1 MATSP
6 EPLPIPELPV
16 AVAALAAAPMSVVV
30 FDAGDRLRFANAEV
44 LRQLN
49 MPSDT
54 VLIGRTQREL
64 SRLIAFRGLL
74 GPGDPELLAEQL
86 LAVDRSRPHRRT
98 GRCVDGR
105 WFDFISEPLPGGGF
119 VSYAI
124 DVTHHRRAEEEALER
139 NRQLEMAL
147 RHQHTGIGLYD
158 ATRRLV
164 RHNEAY
170 EQVLGLVPGTVRS
183 GSTLEEVHRHMLA
196 RHGEDPLILAATEE
210 RARLDRS
217 RPHDEIRPLP
227 DGRALRSISR
237 PLPDGGFLVT
247 VEDVTPLRQAED
259 EARHRAAT
267 LRGVLAALPYGVC
280 VFDAGHRLTMV
291 NDAYQRILKGAE
303 LRVGDHLMDICR
315 AREAAGEYDPGVT
328 AEDIYNRQFRYADG
342 PRQRIRRDG
351 TVLAV
356 RNAPLPDGG
365 HINVVADV
373 TALYQ
378 AEAQAQQRAGL
389 LRAMLDN
396 MRYGVCL
403 FDRDLR
409 VVARND
415 LALTLSG
422 LRADEMVPGAHLD
435 TLRDLQFQRGE
446 FGTGPAAAAAY
457 EARIRMI
464 DPRARGRYTRTR
476 ADGTVI
482 EISSD
487 PTPDGGF
494 VRTYTDITEE
504 RRIRAEMERARQAAE
519 EANSAKTRFLA
530 TMSHE
535 LRTPLNAVIGF
546 SEALL
551 TDDRLP
557 EEALEFSSAIL
568 EAGRHLLS
576 LIDDILQVAQIGSGD
591 LPVQTRP
598 LFLPSVLESAVR
610 LVRGVA
616 EVAQVSLT
624 LDCEPELPR
633 CMAEERRLRQV
644 LLNLLSNAVKFT
656 PVGGAVHVTATAL
669 PGGDVEVTVHD
680 TGIGIDPEQ
689 LPRAFEPF
697 VQLETAHDRR
707 YGGSGLGLYL
717 ARAFAS
723 AMGGELTLDSAR
735 GQGTTARLRLLR
747 APAPISQE
755 QTA

>member
-1 MATSP
+1 MAMP
-6 EPLPIPELPV
+6 PDPLPMPELPV
-16 AVAALAAAPMSVVV
+16 AAAVLAAAPISIVV
-30 FDAGDRLRFANAEV
+30 FDGADRLRFANAEM
-44 LRQLN
+44 LRQLD
-49 MPSDT
+49 MPADT
-54 VLIGRTQREL
+54 VLLGRTQREL
-64 SRLIAFRGLL
+64 ARLIAFRGLL

-86 LAVDRSRPHRRT
+86 MRVDRSRPHRRT
-98 GRCVDGR
+98 GRRTDGR
-105 WFDFISEPLPGGGF
+105 WFDFMSEPLPDGGF
-119 VSYAI
+119 VSYAF
-124 DVTHHRRAEEEALER
+124 DVTQHRRAEEEALER

-158 ATRRLV
+158 AAQRLV
-164 RHNEAY
+164 RHNDAY
-170 EQVLGLVPGTVRS
+170 EQGLGLVPGTLRP
-183 GSTLEEVHRHMLA
+183 GSTIAELHRHMLD
-196 RHGEDPLILAATEE
+196 RHGADPLILAFVEE
-210 RARLDRS
+210 RGRIDRS
-217 RPHDEIRPLP
+217 KPHDEVRVLP
-227 DGRALRSISR
+227 DGHVLRNISR

-259 EARHRAAT
+259 EASHRAAT

-280 VFDAGHRLTMV
+280 VFDAGHRMTMV

-303 LRVGDHLMDICR
+303 LKVGDHLLDMCR

-328 AEDIYNRQFRYADG
+328 AEEVYRRQFEYTQK
-342 PRQRIRRDG
+342 PRQRIRPDG
-351 TVLAV
+351 TVLSILT
-356 RNAPLPDGG
+356 APLPDGG

-373 TALYQ
+373 TALHQ
-378 AEAQAQQRAGL
+378 AEAQAQQRADL

-396 MRYGVCL
+396 MRHGVCL

-422 LRADEMVPGAHLD
+422 LRADEMVPGAHID
-435 TLRDLQFQRGE
+435 TLRELQFQRGE
-446 FGTGPAAAAAY
+446 FGTGAAAAAAF
-457 EARIRMI
+457 EARPRVI
-464 DPRARGRYTRTR
+464 DPRVRERYTRTR

-504 RRIRAEMERARQAAE
+504 RRIRAEMEQARRVAE

-546 SEALL
+546 SETLL

-576 LIDDILQVAQIGSGD
+576 LIDDILQVAQIGSGE

-624 LDCEPELPR
+624 LDYDPELPR
-633 CMAEERRLRQV
+633 CMGEERRLRQV

-656 PVGGAVHVTATAL
+656 PVGGGVHVTAATL
-669 PGGDVEVTVHD
+669 PDGSLEVTVRD

-717 ARAFAS
+717 ARAFAR

-735 GQGTTARLRLLR
+735 GQGTIARLRLLR